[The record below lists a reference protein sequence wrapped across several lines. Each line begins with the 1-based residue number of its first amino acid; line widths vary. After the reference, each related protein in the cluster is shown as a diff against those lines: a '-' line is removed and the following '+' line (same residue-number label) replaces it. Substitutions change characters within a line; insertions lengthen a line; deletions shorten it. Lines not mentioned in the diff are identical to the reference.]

1 MRPNIVRRALRPLSF
16 LQVRHISPVRGGD
29 ADERVPAIYQ
39 EMERLFGVISPPV
52 ALHSPAPDMLA
63 ATWMIMSE
71 ALLVNGLVERSV
83 KEAVATAVSVGNECP
98 YCVTVH
104 GTMMRSL
111 GHSADATA
119 LAHDRIADIADPDV
133 RAVAAWVRANASA
146 VAAVGGDAE
155 PDAEPDAKPPFTPE
169 QTPEILGVA
178 LVFHYFNR
186 MVNVFLPDAPM
197 PPLAPNALI
206 PVVLPVLGR
215 FLRSAYRNRAPAGGT
230 LRLLPEAPLPP
241 DLAWASDNPAIAD
254 ALSRASAAYEQA
266 GVRAVPSAVR
276 DLVQAE
282 LAAWDGRPKGMSRAW
297 VEKAIGELPSAD
309 QPAGRLALLI
319 AMASYQVDREAIDA
333 YRVTSPDDATLVELA
348 SWVGFRASVRAAGWM
363 AVPAAGA

>member
-1 MRPNIVRRALRPLSF
+1 LSF
-16 LQVRHISPVRGGD
+16 LQVRHISPVRGGG
-29 ADERVPAIYQ
+29 ADERVQAIYQ

-52 ALHSPAPDMLA
+52 ALHSPAPDTLA

-111 GHSADATA
+111 GHGGDATA
-119 LAHDRIADIADPDV
+119 LAHDRIADIADPEV
-133 RAVAAWVRANASA
+133 RAVAAWVRAHASSV
-146 VAAVGGDAE
+146 VADGS
-155 PDAEPDAKPPFTPE
+155 DAKPPFSPE

-215 FLRSAYRNRAPAGGT
+215 FLRSAYRNRAPVGGT
-230 LRLLPEAPLPP
+230 LKLLPEAPLPP
-241 DLAWASDNPAIAD
+241 DLTWATGNPTIAD
-254 ALSRASAAYEQA
+254 ALSRAFAAYEKA
-266 GVRAVPSAVR
+266 GARAVPSSVR
-276 DLVQAE
+276 GLVRAE
-282 LAAWDGRPKGMSRAW
+282 LADWDGRPRGMSRAW
-297 VEKAIGELPSAD
+297 VEQAIGALPSAD

-319 AMASYQVDREAIDA
+319 AMASYQVDQEAIDA
-333 YRVTSPDDATLVELA
+333 FRATAPEDATLVELA
-348 SWVGFRASVRAAGWM
+348 SWASFTASVRAAGWM
-363 AVPAAGA
+363 VVSATGA

>member
-1 MRPNIVRRALRPLSF
+1 VRPNLVRRALRPLSF

-29 ADERVPAIYQ
+29 VDERVPAIYQ

-71 ALLVNGLVERSV
+71 ALLVNGLVERNV

-111 GHSADATA
+111 GHGGDATA
-119 LAHDRIADIADPDV
+119 LAHDRIADIADADV
-133 RAVAAWVRANASA
+133 RAVAAWVRANASS
-146 VAAVGGDAE
+146 VAAVGDDAR
-155 PDAEPDAKPPFTPE
+155 PPFAPE

-215 FLRSAYRNRAPAGGT
+215 FLRSAYRNRAPVGGT

-241 DLAWASDNPAIAD
+241 DLAWATDNPTIAD
-254 ALSRASAAYEQA
+254 ALSRACAAYEQA
-266 GVRAVPSAVR
+266 GVRAVPSTVR
-276 DLVQAE
+276 DLVRAE
-282 LAAWDGRPKGMSRAW
+282 LAAWDGRPKSMSRSWAEA
-297 VEKAIGELPSAD
+297 VIGELPSTD

-319 AMASYQVDREAIDA
+319 AMASYQVDREAVDA
-333 YRVTSPDDATLVELA
+333 FRATAPDDATLVELA
-348 SWVGFRASVRAAGWM
+348 SWASFTAAVRAAGWM
-363 AVPAAGA
+363 VVPLRGPQSVGDH